1 LGNSL
6 FYLDPLKIFSY
17 TPVLLALSDYGVRH
31 KRKIIGQNGL
41 CPVRL
46 APVFNLQKKI
56 FIGRSFM
63 GRVAIIGVG
72 QSAFVRGYP
81 GSIRELAFEGF
92 KECMADA
99 QVSVK
104 EIDASVICSA
114 PEYDK
119 QRSPAGVFA
128 EYLGLTPQPTFY
140 VETLC
145 SSSSTGVKLAY
156 SLIKSGL
163 HDVVVVLGF
172 QKMSEISSAESQ
184 ERMGRGADIQWESPF
199 GTMMPAYYAMY
210 ARAHMKKYGTTPE
223 DLALIRVKAS
233 TYGQINEKAVYRKP
247 VALDMFSDPQSPMS
261 GPVASPLR
269 VGDCCANAD
278 GSSCIIL
285 ASEEKAKALSKK
297 PVWILGVGAA
307 SSPVNMAG
315 RALFTGLAVGEEA
328 GKQAYKMAG
337 VSPKDVDVAEVHDC
351 FTIAEMM
358 AYENLGFAKPGE
370 GKDLIKS
377 KETYKEGIIPVNVDG
392 GLLSK
397 GHPIGAT
404 GGSQIRTIVLQ
415 LRGQAGDM
423 QVKNPEI
430 GLVHNIGGVG
440 LYGNVTILGR
450 S

>member
-1 LGNSL
+1 
-6 FYLDPLKIFSY
+6 
-17 TPVLLALSDYGVRH
+17 
-31 KRKIIGQNGL
+31 
-41 CPVRL
+41 
-46 APVFNLQKKI
+46 
-56 FIGRSFM
+56 M

-72 QSAFVRGYP
+72 QTAFVRGYP

-92 KECMADA
+92 KDCMLDA

-104 EIDASVICSA
+104 DIDASIVCSA

-140 VETLC
+140 VESLC
-145 SSSSTGVKLAY
+145 SSSTTGVKLAY
-156 SLIKSGL
+156 ALIQSGL
-163 HDVVVVLGF
+163 HDTVAVIGF

-184 ERMGRGADIQWESPF
+184 ERMGRGTDVQWESPF
-199 GTMMPAYYAMY
+199 GTMMPAYYAMF
-210 ARAHMKKYGTTPE
+210 ARGHMEKYGTTLE

-233 TYGQINEKAVYRKP
+233 TYGQINDKAVYRKA
-247 VALDMFSDPQSPMS
+247 VTLDMFTDPQNPMS

-278 GSSCIIL
+278 GCSCLIL
-285 ASEEKAKALSKK
+285 AGEEKAKALSKK
-297 PVWILGVGAA
+297 PVWILGIGAA
-307 SSPVNMAG
+307 SAPVNMTGRNNFAG
-315 RALFTGLAVGEEA
+315 LEAAEIA

-337 VSPKDVDVAEVHDC
+337 ITPRNVHVAEVHDC

-358 AYENLGFAKPGE
+358 AYEALGFAKPGE
-370 GKDLIKS
+370 GKDLIRS
-377 KETYKEGIIPVNVDG
+377 RETYKEGSIPVNVDG

-404 GGSQIRTIVLQ
+404 GGSQVRTIVLQ
-415 LRGQAGDM
+415 LRGEMGEM

-440 LYGNVTILGR
+440 LYANVLILGR

>member
-1 LGNSL
+1 MAKVG
-6 FYLDPLKIFSY
+6 
-17 TPVLLALSDYGVRH
+17 
-31 KRKIIGQNGL
+31 
-41 CPVRL
+41 
-46 APVFNLQKKI
+46 
-56 FIGRSFM
+56 
-63 GRVAIIGVG
+63 IIGVG

-92 KECMADA
+92 RDAMQDA
-99 QVSVK
+99 QISAK
-104 EIDASVICSA
+104 DIDASIICSA

-128 EYLGLTPQPTFY
+128 EYLGLIPQPTCY
-140 VETLC
+140 LESLC
-145 SSSSTGVKLAY
+145 SSSSMGLRFAY
-156 SLIKSGL
+156 SLVKSGL
-163 HDVVVVLGF
+163 HDMVAVIGF

-210 ARAHMKKYGTTPE
+210 ARAHMERYGTTPE
-223 DLALIRVKAS
+223 DLARIRVKAA

-247 VALDMFSDPQSPMS
+247 VTFEMFSDPESPMS
-261 GPVASPLR
+261 NPVASPLR

-278 GSSCIIL
+278 GSSCVIV
-285 ASEEKAKALSKK
+285 ANEEKARTFSKK
-297 PVWILGVGAA
+297 PVWILGLGAA
-307 SSPVNMAG
+307 STAVNLAG
-315 RALFTGLAVGEEA
+315 RDLFTGLTVAQQAGE
-328 GKQAYKMAG
+328 QAYRMAG
-337 VSPKDVDVAEVHDC
+337 ITAKDVDVAEVHDC

-370 GKDLIKS
+370 GKELIKS
-377 KETYKEGIIPVNVDG
+377 KETYKEGSIPVNVDG

-415 LRGQAGDM
+415 LRGEAGDM
-423 QVKNPEI
+423 QVKDPEI

-440 LYGNVTILGR
+440 LYGNVSILGR
-450 S
+450 

>member
-1 LGNSL
+1 MG
-6 FYLDPLKIFSY
+6 K
-17 TPVLLALSDYGVRH
+17 VGV
-31 KRKIIGQNGL
+31 
-41 CPVRL
+41 
-46 APVFNLQKKI
+46 
-56 FIGRSFM
+56 
-63 GRVAIIGVG
+63 IGVG

-81 GSIRELAFEGF
+81 GSIKELAFEGF
-92 KECMADA
+92 KDAMKDA
-99 QVSVK
+99 QIATTD
-104 EIDASVICSA
+104 IDASIVCSA

-119 QRSPAGVFA
+119 QRSPAGVLA

-156 SLIKSGL
+156 SLVKSGL
-163 HDVVVVLGF
+163 HDCIVVVGF

-210 ARAHMKKYGTTPE
+210 ARNHMASYGTTPD
-223 DLALIRVKAS
+223 DLALIRVKAA

-247 VALDMFSDPQSPMS
+247 VTFDMFTDPENTMS
-261 GPVASPLR
+261 SPVASPLR

-278 GSSCIIL
+278 GSSCVIV
-285 ASEEKAKALSKK
+285 ASEEKAKALSKN
-297 PVWILGVGAA
+297 PVWILGVGSA
-307 SSPVNMAG
+307 STTVNLAG
-315 RALFTGLAVGEEA
+315 RDVFNGLTVGMEA

-337 VSPKDVDVAEVHDC
+337 ITPKDVDVAEVHDC

-370 GKDLIKS
+370 GKELIKA
-377 KETYKEGIIPVNVDG
+377 KETYKEGSIPVNVDG

-415 LRGQAGDM
+415 LRGEAGDM
-423 QVKNPEI
+423 QVKDPEI

-440 LYGNVTILGR
+440 LYGNVTIFGR
-450 S
+450 

>member
-1 LGNSL
+1 
-6 FYLDPLKIFSY
+6 
-17 TPVLLALSDYGVRH
+17 
-31 KRKIIGQNGL
+31 
-41 CPVRL
+41 
-46 APVFNLQKKI
+46 
-56 FIGRSFM
+56 M
-63 GRVAIIGVG
+63 GKVGIIGVG
-72 QSAFVRGYP
+72 QSSFVRGYP

-92 KECMADA
+92 KEAMQDA
-99 QVSVK
+99 QIETK
-104 EIDASVICSA
+104 NIGASVICSA

-145 SSSSTGVKLAY
+145 SSSSMGVRLAY
-156 SLIKSGL
+156 SLVKSGL
-163 HDVVVVLGF
+163 HDTVAVIGF

-210 ARAHMKKYGTTPE
+210 ARGHMAKYGTTPD
-223 DLALIRVKAS
+223 DLALIRVKAA

-247 VALDMFSDPQSPMS
+247 VTFEMFSDPESPMS

-278 GSSCIIL
+278 GSSCVIV
-285 ASEEKAKALSKK
+285 ANEEKAKAFSKK
-297 PVWILGVGAA
+297 PVWILGLGAA
-307 SSPVNMAG
+307 STSVNMAG
-315 RALFTGLAVGEEA
+315 RDLFSGLTVGQEA
-328 GKQAYKMAG
+328 GEQAYRMAG
-337 VSPKDVDVAEVHDC
+337 VTPKDIDVAEVHDC

-358 AYENLGFAKPGE
+358 AYENLGFANPGE

-377 KETYKEGIIPVNVDG
+377 KETYKEGSIPVNVDG

-415 LRGQAGDM
+415 LRDEAGEM

-450 S
+450 